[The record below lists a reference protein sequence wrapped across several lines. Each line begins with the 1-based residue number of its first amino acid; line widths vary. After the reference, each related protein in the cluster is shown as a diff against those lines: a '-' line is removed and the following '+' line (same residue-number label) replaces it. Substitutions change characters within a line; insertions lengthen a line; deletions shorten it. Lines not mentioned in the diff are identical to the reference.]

1 MTVYKHYVIKKGD
14 TIQSIA
20 FKLYQD
26 MNKWHDLV
34 KLNDLRYPFLVDSPD
49 KVLKDPEHLKCWG
62 DRLLLPNNTNDVVR
76 ANRAKLKD
84 TNTSYYRNQHYD
96 AVLGND
102 IKLNLHTDVTLDE
115 QRGVLVSNG
124 RDLDT
129 VDGIYNLKQSIIMR
143 ILTRKGTLYRHPNYG
158 STLPD
163 MLGKPISSALLH
175 DITTEVE
182 RVVSTDTR
190 VKSAKVTKSRL
201 SYNSIFITVSIT
213 PIGYDSAFDLY
224 IYRSENGDL
233 SLR

>member
-1 MTVYKHYVIKKGD
+1 MIYKHYVIKQND

-26 MNKWHDLV
+26 MDKWYALV
-34 KLNDLRYPFLVDSPD
+34 KLNDLRYPYIVNSPE
-49 KVLKDPEHLKCWG
+49 KVLANPEHLKCWG

-76 ANRAKLKD
+76 ANRAKLKEKN
-84 TNTSYYRNQHYD
+84 TNYYRNQHYD

-102 IKLNLHTDVTLDE
+102 LKLNLHTDVTLDE

-124 RDLDT
+124 SDLDT
-129 VDGIYNLKQSIIMR
+129 ADGIDNLKQSIIMR

-158 STLPD
+158 STLSD
-163 MLGKPISSALLH
+163 MLGKPISSSLLH
-175 DITTEVE
+175 DITTEVQ
-182 RVVSTDTR
+182 RVISTDTR
-190 VKSAKVTKSRL
+190 VQSAEVTESRL
-201 SYNSIFITVSIT
+201 SYNSVFINVSIT

>member
-1 MTVYKHYVIKKGD
+1 MIYKHYVIKQND
-14 TIQSIA
+14 TIQGIA

-26 MNKWHDLV
+26 IDKWYDLV
-34 KLNDLRYPFLVDSPD
+34 KLNDLRYPYIVDSPE
-49 KVLKDPEHLKCWG
+49 KVLDNPEHLKCWG
-62 DRLLLPNNTNDVVR
+62 DRLLLPNNINDVVK
-76 ANRAKLKD
+76 AKRAKLKEKN
-84 TNTSYYRNQHYD
+84 TNYYRNQHYD

-129 VDGIYNLKQSIIMR
+129 ADGIDNLKQSLIMR

-163 MLGKPISSALLH
+163 MIGKPISSTLLH
-175 DITTEVE
+175 DITTEVQ
-182 RVVSTDTR
+182 RVISTDTR
-190 VKSAKVTKSRL
+190 VQSAEVTESRL
-201 SYNSIFITVSIT
+201 SYNSIFINVSIT